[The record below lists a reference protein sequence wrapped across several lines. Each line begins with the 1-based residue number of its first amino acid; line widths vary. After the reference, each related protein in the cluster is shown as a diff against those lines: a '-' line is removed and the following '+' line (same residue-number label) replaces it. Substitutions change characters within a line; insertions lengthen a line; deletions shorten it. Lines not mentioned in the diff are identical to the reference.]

1 MVRILRTA
9 LLVVF
14 WAGVAVYGAPQAQI
28 EAGFTNSS
36 IAQGQRGEMS
46 VVIDIPAGFH
56 AQSHTPTETN
66 YIKLEVKPTAQD
78 GVVFGEPIY
87 PPGKDVVYPLLG
99 KLNVYSGRI
108 TVRIPVGV
116 KGGAKLGERAIEGV
130 VRYQICDDKTCYF
143 PENRPFKA
151 TLNIIQGTGVEDVA
165 PLPSAVVGSGPA
177 GADWS
182 IWTAFGAA
190 FLAGLM
196 FNVMPCVLPVL
207 PLKAIGFYEVSQ
219 HRRGRSFL
227 LGVVF
232 SIGLIA
238 VFAVLALLVLV
249 LRVISWGELF
259 SKGWFIWPMVALL
272 GVMGLGLLGAF
283 TVNLPTAAYRFS
295 PRHDTFGGN
304 FFWGALTAIL
314 ATPCTAPLL
323 PALLLWAASHQ
334 AIVGVP
340 AMLMVGVGMAFPYL
354 ILSAFPEAA
363 RRFPRTG
370 PWAELFKQMM
380 GFLLLVAAMYFGAGR
395 AIHGLEFW
403 WLVSAMVAVA
413 GFFLMAR
420 TVQLTKSAGA
430 VAVSAVLAVAMIGGS
445 LWWTARVTGIGR
457 PALAAGN
464 GADQSQWVEF
474 TPEKFERARAEGK
487 IVLVKFTANWCATC
501 QYIEGTVYQDGRV
514 WQALRDHDVVVFK
527 ADMSE
532 STIAKPLLLE
542 LNPAGGIPLTAIYG
556 PKLNAPIVLASVY
569 GSDDL
574 LNALGSAAG
583 SSVATAGMD

>member
-1 MVRILRTA
+1 MARILWTA
-9 LLVVF
+9 LLVVLGLG
-14 WAGVAVYGAPQAQI
+14 AALYGAPQAQVQ
-28 EAGFTNSS
+28 AHFTQ
-36 IAQGQRGEMS
+36 ATLEQGRRGELS
-46 VVIDIPAGFH
+46 VVIDIPPGFH
-56 AQSHTPTETN
+56 TQSHTPTQKN
-66 YIKLEVKPTAQD
+66 YIKLEVTPTAQE
-78 GVVFGEPIY
+78 GVTFGEPRY
-87 PPGKDVVYPLLG
+87 PPGKDEVYPLLG
-99 KLNVYSGRI
+99 KLNVYTGQAVV
-108 TVRIPVGV
+108 TVPVGI
-116 KGGAKLGERAIEGV
+116 KADAALGERTIEGT

-151 TLNIIQGTGVEDVA
+151 TLTITQGTGQEEAVEPAEA
-165 PLPSAVVGSGPA
+165 PPVVTAGTEAGGGLAGS
-177 GADWS
+177 DWS

-190 FLAGLM
+190 FLAGLL

-259 SKGWFIWPMVALL
+259 SKAWFIWPMVALL

-283 TVNLPTAAYRFS
+283 TVSLPTAAYRFS

-363 RRFPRTG
+363 RRFPRSG

-380 GFLLLVAAMYFGAGR
+380 GFLLLVAAVYFGAGR
-395 AIHGLEFW
+395 VIHGPDFW
-403 WLVSAMVAVA
+403 WLVSATVAVA
-413 GFFLMAR
+413 AFYLVAR

-430 VAVSAVLAVAMIGGS
+430 VAVSATLAVAMIGGAV
-445 LWWTARVTGIGR
+445 WWSARVTGLGR
-457 PALAAGN
+457 PVMAGGN
-464 GADQSQWVEF
+464 GPDQSAWVEF
-474 TPEKFERARAEGK
+474 TPEKFAQARAEGK
-487 IVLVKFTANWCATC
+487 IVLVKFTANW
-501 QYIEGTVYQDGRV
+501 GVR
-514 WQALRDHDVVVFK
+514 
-527 ADMSE
+527 
-532 STIAKPLLLE
+532 
-542 LNPAGGIPLTAIYG
+542 
-556 PKLNAPIVLASVY
+556 
-569 GSDDL
+569 
-574 LNALGSAAG
+574 
-583 SSVATAGMD
+583 